1 MAVGRGG
8 TQDHG
13 GGANMWF
20 KLPEDDRSNFKKIK
34 SKIFK
39 NVVDSGS
46 RTMEE
51 G

>member
-1 MAVGRGG
+1 MAVGNGG

-13 GGANMWF
+13 GGANLWL
-20 KLPEDDRSNFKKIK
+20 KLPEDDISNFKKIK
-34 SKIFK
+34 SKIFR
-39 NVVDSGS
+39 NIVDPGS